1 MNVSVVSLQNINDI
15 VSQIKEENVNKE
27 SSDSENNKPSLK
39 DEIEKTKDKLTREEY
54 KKVNSEYEQ
63 MLDHIKKLEEYK
75 ANPYKFDNKNFLQN
89 APNDQIRQKIIQTR
103 ISHLEKEILTF
114 YNNIIKT
121 ICK

>member
-1 MNVSVVSLQNINDI
+1 VNVSVVSLQNINDI

-75 ANPYKFDNKNFLQN
+75 ANPYKFDNKSFLQN
-89 APNDQIRQKIIQTR
+89 DPNDQIRQKIIQTR